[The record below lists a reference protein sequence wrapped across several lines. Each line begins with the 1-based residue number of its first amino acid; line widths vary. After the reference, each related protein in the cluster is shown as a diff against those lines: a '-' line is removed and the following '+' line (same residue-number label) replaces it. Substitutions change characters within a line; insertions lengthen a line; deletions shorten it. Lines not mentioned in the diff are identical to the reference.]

1 MFTTCIAYEQAFY
14 SCIQLA
20 LRNLWVPH
28 SWIQPSSDRVPRLQ
42 STLAESAGGDSMS
55 AEGGLRLKRPESF
68 ESKADPGDSP
78 LQILRDTSVPAR
90 SASLRPLR
98 TCTRLS
104 VVPFH
109 TRRNQKGPAVPLLY
123 VLTLCLHNGAH
134 TATSNDWAISNMD
147 GSHKYNLSEGS

>member
-1 MFTTCIAYEQAFY
+1 MSKHSTPAYSWPSVIREFRICGFNQPQIVY
-14 SCIQLA
+14 HVCS
-20 LRNLWVPH
+20 PH
-28 SWIQPSSDRVPRLQ
+28 WISRWWIH
-42 STLAESAGGDSMS
+42 ECGGRTM
-55 AEGGLRLKRPESF
+55 RLKRPESA
-68 ESKADPGDSP
+68 ESRADPGDSP
-78 LQILRDTSVPAR
+78 LRILRDTSVPAR
-90 SASLRPLR
+90 SASLCPLR

-109 TRRNQKGPAVPLLY
+109 TRQNLKGPAVPLLY

>member
-1 MFTTCIAYEQAFY
+1 MSKHSTPAYSWPSVICEFRIHGFNQAQIVY
-14 SCIQLA
+14 HVCNPHWLNQQVVTP
-20 LRNLWVPH
+20 WVRRAD
-28 SWIQPSSDRVPRLQ
+28 WD
-42 STLAESAGGDSMS
+42 
-55 AEGGLRLKRPESF
+55 KRPESF